1 MKYFKELE
9 DAMYKQQYSA
19 KQRIIKGIADVD
31 KNILESIK
39 QPVQNPTRRNI
50 DAVTIKSSSPKQYK
64 VDYGKF

>member
-31 KNILESIK
+31 TNILESIK
-39 QPVQNPTRRNI
+39 PPLHSLHRRNI
-50 DAVTIKSSSPKQYK
+50 DVVTIKSSSPK
-64 VDYGKF
+64 